1 MSEPR
6 WLAKSAAPSDT
17 HQAWN
22 QPADAAK
29 AVCGQYLLVSNNE
42 KVVCDMES
50 ALDKFFHLKERGTT
64 VRTELLAALTTFIT
78 AAYIL
83 AVNPSVLSATGMP
96 QDALFTATVLIS
108 TIGTLMM
115 AFLTNYP
122 FILAPGMGINAY
134 FAYTVCLGMGY
145 SWQTALTA
153 IFVEGIIF
161 VILSLTNVR
170 EAIFNAIPMN
180 LKYAITAGVGLFIT
194 IIGLK
199 NSGLVISNE
208 ATLVSM
214 FSFHGSIEAGTFST
228 SGISALLALIGIII
242 TAILVCNNVRGNILL
257 GILITWGIGIIC
269 QLTGVYVPNPDAG
282 FASLLPDFSRG
293 LSVPSIA
300 PIAFK
305 LDFSNF
311 FSVGFASVVFAF
323 LFTNLF
329 DTIGT
334 LIGSASKAD
343 LLDENGKL
351 PNVKGALL
359 AESLATT
366 FAGLIG
372 TSSTAT
378 AVECTA
384 GIAQGGRT
392 GLTGITTAILFLLS
406 LFLSPIFLAI
416 PSFATAPALVIVGF
430 MMFGAVTQIDWGT
443 ATEAV
448 PAFVAIVAMP
458 FMYSIAEGISLG
470 IISYVAINACSGAE
484 NRKKISGVM
493 WVLFVLFCIKYFF
506 I

>member
-1 MSEPR
+1 
-6 WLAKSAAPSDT
+6 
-17 HQAWN
+17 
-22 QPADAAK
+22 
-29 AVCGQYLLVSNNE
+29 
-42 KVVCDMES
+42 MEQT
-50 ALDKFFHLKERGTT
+50 LDKLFHLKERGTN
-64 VRTELLAALTTFIT
+64 VRTELLAGLTTFIT

-199 NSGLVISNE
+199 NSGLVISSE
-208 ATLVSM
+208 STLVAM

-228 SGISALLALIGIII
+228 AGISALLALIGIIV
-242 TAILVCNNVRGNILL
+242 TAILVANND
-257 GILITWGIGIIC
+257 
-269 QLTGVYVPNPDAG
+269 VPNPDAG

-293 LSVPSIA
+293 LSVPSVA

-366 FAGLIG
+366 LAGLIG

-392 GLTGITTAILFLLS
+392 GLTGITTAVLFLLS

-443 ATEAV
+443 ATEAL

>member
-1 MSEPR
+1 M
-6 WLAKSAAPSDT
+6 LA
-17 HQAWN
+17 
-22 QPADAAK
+22 
-29 AVCGQYLLVSNNE
+29 
-42 KVVCDMES
+42 
-50 ALDKFFHLKERGTT
+50 
-64 VRTELLAALTTFIT
+64 
-78 AAYIL
+78 
-83 AVNPSVLSATGMP
+83 
-96 QDALFTATVLIS
+96 
-108 TIGTLMM
+108 
-115 AFLTNYP
+115 
-122 FILAPGMGINAY
+122 
-134 FAYTVCLGMGY
+134 
-145 SWQTALTA
+145 
-153 IFVEGIIF
+153 
-161 VILSLTNVR
+161 
-170 EAIFNAIPMN
+170 
-180 LKYAITAGVGLFIT
+180 
-194 IIGLK
+194 
-199 NSGLVISNE
+199 
-208 ATLVSM
+208 
-214 FSFHGSIEAGTFST
+214 
-228 SGISALLALIGIII
+228 
-242 TAILVCNNVRGNILL
+242 
-257 GILITWGIGIIC
+257 
-269 QLTGVYVPNPDAG
+269 GVYVPNPDAG

-293 LSVPSIA
+293 LSVPSVA

-392 GLTGITTAILFLLS
+392 GLTGITTAVLFLLS

-443 ATEAV
+443 ATEAL

>member
-1 MSEPR
+1 ME
-6 WLAKSAAPSDT
+6 
-17 HQAWN
+17 
-22 QPADAAK
+22 K
-29 AVCGQYLLVSNNE
+29 ALE
-42 KVVCDMES
+42 
-50 ALDKFFHLKERGTT
+50 KFFHLEERGTN
-64 VRTELLAALTTFIT
+64 VRTELIAGATTFVT

-83 AVNPSVLSATGMP
+83 AVNPSILSETGMP
-96 QDALFTATVLIS
+96 QGAVFTATVLIS
-108 TIGTLMM
+108 FIGTLLM
-115 AFLTNYP
+115 AALTNYP
-122 FILAPGMGINAY
+122 FILCPGMGINAY
-134 FAYTVCLGMGY
+134 FTYTVCLSMGY

-180 LKYAITAGVGLFIT
+180 LKLAITSGVGLFIT

-199 NSGLVISNE
+199 GSGLVVPSPS
-208 ATLVSM
+208 TLVTI
-214 FSFHGSIEAGTFST
+214 FSVHSSFANGTFAT
-228 SGISALLALIGIII
+228 AGITAILALVGIIV
-242 TAILVCNNVRGNILL
+242 TAILVCRNVRGNILL
-257 GILITWGIGIIC
+257 GILITWALGIVC
-269 QLTGVYVPNPDAG
+269 QLAGPYVPNPDAG
-282 FASLLPDFSRG
+282 FMSLLPDFSHG
-293 LSVPSIA
+293 IAIPSIE

-305 LDFSNF
+305 LDFSNIA
-311 FSVGFASVVFAF
+311 SVGFLSVVLAF

-343 LLDENGKL
+343 LLDEKGKL
-351 PNVKGALL
+351 PNVRGALL

-392 GLTGITTAILFLLS
+392 GLTGVTCAILFLLS

-416 PSFATAPALVIVGF
+416 PSFATSPALVVVGF
-430 MMFGAVTQIDWGT
+430 MMFGAVTKIEWGT
-443 ATEAV
+443 PTEAI
-448 PAFVAIVAMP
+448 PAFIAIVAMP

-470 IISYVAINACSGAE
+470 IISYVAINATTGAD
-484 NRKKISGVM
+484 NRKKISAVM
-493 WVLFVLFCIKYFF
+493 WVLFAIFCVKYFF

>member
-1 MSEPR
+1 
-6 WLAKSAAPSDT
+6 
-17 HQAWN
+17 
-22 QPADAAK
+22 
-29 AVCGQYLLVSNNE
+29 
-42 KVVCDMES
+42 MEN
-50 ALDKFFHLKERGTT
+50 ALHGVFHHSERGTGDGKGALDRIFHLSERGT
-64 VRTELLAALTTFIT
+64 NVKTEILAGVTTFVT

-83 AVNPSVLSATGMP
+83 AVNPSVLAATGMP

-115 AFLTNYP
+115 ALLTNYP
-122 FILAPGMGINAY
+122 FILCPGMGINAY

-145 SWQTALTA
+145 SWQTALGA

-180 LKYAITAGVGLFIT
+180 LKFAITSGVGLFIT

-199 NSGLVISNE
+199 GSGLVIPSE
-208 ATLVSM
+208 STLVTM
-214 FSFHGSIEAGTFST
+214 FSFHSSLAEGTFST
-228 SGISALLALIGIII
+228 AGICALLSLIGIIV
-242 TAILVCNNVRGNILL
+242 TAILVCKNVCGNILL
-257 GILITWGIGIIC
+257 GILITWGLGIVC
-269 QLTGVYVPNPDAG
+269 QFTGLYVPNAEAG
-282 FASLLPDFSRG
+282 FYSLLPDFSQG
-293 LSVPSIA
+293 LTVPSIA
-300 PIAFK
+300 PIAFQI
-305 LDFSNF
+305 DFSNIL
-311 FSVGFASVVFAF
+311 SVGFMSVVFAF

-334 LIGSASKAD
+334 LIGSAAKAD
-343 LLDENGKL
+343 LLDEEGKL

-366 FAGLIG
+366 FAGMLG

-384 GIAQGGRT
+384 GISQGGRT
-392 GLTGITTAILFLLS
+392 GLTGLTCAVLFLLS

-416 PSFATAPALVIVGF
+416 PSFATSPALVIVGF
-430 MMFGAVTQIDWGT
+430 MMFGAVTQIEWGSV
-443 ATEAV
+443 AEAI
-448 PAFVAIVAMP
+448 PAFVAIIAMP

-470 IISYVAINACSGAE
+470 IISYVAVNAVTGAE

-493 WVLFVLFCIKYFF
+493 WVLFVLFCCKYFF

>member
-1 MSEPR
+1 M
-6 WLAKSAAPSDT
+6 
-17 HQAWN
+17 
-22 QPADAAK
+22 
-29 AVCGQYLLVSNNE
+29 V
-42 KVVCDMES
+42 
-50 ALDKFFHLKERGTT
+50 
-64 VRTELLAALTTFIT
+64 
-78 AAYIL
+78 
-83 AVNPSVLSATGMP
+83 
-96 QDALFTATVLIS
+96 
-108 TIGTLMM
+108 
-115 AFLTNYP
+115 
-122 FILAPGMGINAY
+122 
-134 FAYTVCLGMGY
+134 
-145 SWQTALTA
+145 
-153 IFVEGIIF
+153 
-161 VILSLTNVR
+161 
-170 EAIFNAIPMN
+170 
-180 LKYAITAGVGLFIT
+180 
-194 IIGLK
+194 
-199 NSGLVISNE
+199 SNE

-214 FSFHGSIEAGTFST
+214 FSFHNSIEAGTFST
-228 SGISALLALIGIII
+228 AGVSALLALVGIII

-257 GILITWGIGIIC
+257 GILITWGIGIVY

-305 LDFSNF
+305 LDFSSF
-311 FSVGFASVVFAF
+311 LTVGFASVVFAF

-334 LIGSASKAD
+334 LIGSASKAG
-343 LLDENGKL
+343 LLDEDGKL

-359 AESLATT
+359 AESMATT

-430 MMFGAVTQIDWGT
+430 MMFGAVTQIEWGT
-443 ATEAV
+443 ATEAL

-484 NRKKISGVM
+484 SRKKISGVM